1 MFSLI
6 IALVAIALV
15 AVLAGASVYY
25 GTSAWSNNQ
34 SKAKYAEIVNQSE
47 QISNAFLAFKING
60 NELDDTTCNT
70 GDTTGCMQQLI
81 DSQYL
86 SSVPVRTEK
95 IINQDDW
102 SIDET
107 GALYTTTQDVD
118 ACIMANEKKGYDI
131 SLFPTHDNGDGVPSE
146 AQKVAAVD
154 AGAVCVSTT

>member
-60 NELDDTTCNT
+60 NELDPSNCS
-70 GDTTGCMQQLI
+70 GGASGSTTGCLQQLI
-81 DSQYL
+81 DAKYL
-86 SSVPVRTEK
+86 TSVPVGSGGTG
-95 IINQDDW
+95 W
-102 SIDET
+102 TVDEN
-107 GALYTTTQDVD
+107 GSLYTTTSDPQ
-118 ACIMANEKKGYDI
+118 ACILSNEAKGYYI
-131 SLFPTHDNGDGVPSE
+131 SNFPLHDDVTVDGIPDS
-146 AQKVAAVD
+146 D
-154 AGAVCVSTT
+154 AKEDASNEGAVCVEE